1 MAKYKKNMILRALS
15 FWKTKLDESK
25 DNTEKTVESE
35 EDQKK
40 EAAKKQAD
48 EE

>member
-1 MAKYKKNMILRALS
+1 MATYKKNMIMQALS

-25 DNTEKTVESE
+25 KETVESE

-40 EAAKKQAD
+40 EAAK
-48 EE
+48 E